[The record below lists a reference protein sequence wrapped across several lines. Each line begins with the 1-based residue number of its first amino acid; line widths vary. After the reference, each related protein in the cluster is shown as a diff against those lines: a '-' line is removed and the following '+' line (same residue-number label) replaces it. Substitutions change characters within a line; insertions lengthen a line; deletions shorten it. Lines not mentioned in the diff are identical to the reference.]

1 MMPKVF
7 ALKNSGADVI
17 MPVILF
23 ELNKQ
28 MKAGAAIDLAE
39 AYSLLNDTQAVYLTL
54 ASADNDA
61 YYKQLE
67 PTIRSLLAKYGLQW
81 ILIENDLSRYCER
94 YAELKGFK
102 RVDENVWSH
111 ATGEVE
117 IDNYDRIMLRAL
129 LEECSATR
137 FLESVDELIEE
148 QAAVDEIDHKL
159 DLIEDGKCSECGAE
173 RDPDVDD
180 EYMCLSC
187 RMDSD
192 NEERAEETYDYHVVD
207 PRMRVLFKTNDL
219 EAAESYAKYS
229 GRVCKVQHVG
239 E

>member
-1 MMPKVF
+1 MMLKVF
-7 ALKNSGADVI
+7 TLKRSGADVI

-28 MKAGAAIDLAE
+28 MKAGTVVDLAE

-81 ILIENDLSRYCER
+81 ILNANDLSRYCER

-102 RVDENVWSH
+102 RVDANVWSH

-129 LEECSATR
+129 LEECSETM
-137 FLESVDELIEE
+137 FLESVDLLIEE
-148 QAAVDEIDHKL
+148 
-159 DLIEDGKCSECGAE
+159 
-173 RDPDVDD
+173 
-180 EYMCLSC
+180 
-187 RMDSD
+187 
-192 NEERAEETYDYHVVD
+192 AEETYDYHVVD
-207 PRMRVLFKTNDL
+207 PRMRVLFKTNDF
-219 EAAESYAKYS
+219 EAAKKYASES
-229 GRVCKVQHVG
+229 GRLCKVQYVG